1 MPFSISGQ
9 KEENR
14 IMEKSPHFGE
24 ETYQNA
30 AKKRQIQELD
40 SFDL

>member
-1 MPFSISGQ
+1 
-9 KEENR
+9 
-14 IMEKSPHFGE
+14 MESSPLFGG